1 MAAVA
6 FGRNLG
12 MTFLA
17 VYLILVG
24 ISGLVSLA
32 LPFPVTAIIALLAGI
47 FLIMG
52 R

>member
-1 MAAVA
+1 MAVA
-6 FGRNLG
+6 FNRNLG

-17 VYLILVG
+17 VYLIIVG

-32 LPFPVTAIIALLAGI
+32 LPLPLMAILALLAGI
-47 FLIMG
+47 FLIIG

>member
-1 MAAVA
+1 MAIA
-6 FGRNLG
+6 FKRNLG

-24 ISGLVSLA
+24 ISGLISIA
-32 LPFPVTAIIALLAGI
+32 LPLAIPALLALLAGI

>member
-1 MAAVA
+1 VAVA
-6 FGRNLG
+6 LNRNLG

-17 VYLILVG
+17 VYLIVVG
-24 ISGLVSLA
+24 ITGLVSLA
-32 LPFPVTAIIALLAGI
+32 LPLPLLAILALLAGI